1 VKAVKQ
7 GSFAFRYAEPL
18 PYMLLDTIGWQTA
31 ESPQYRNNGQ
41 TRSDRGHIIFQ
52 YTLSGEGRI
61 ELDGQTHDLPAGTAF
76 AVKIPGTHQYYY
88 AAQSKQP
95 WEFAWLNAK
104 GEDAVRLWDRIIERE
119 GNLLRLGSNAAPMA
133 RFWDLYRAVSEDR
146 LSESAELSAMLYRFM
161 LSLLT
166 PDAAASAPHPAKS
179 SIVNRAKRFMA
190 DNYALP
196 LTLEEIAVHCGVSR
210 EYLCRLFRKND
221 QVSPLEFLR
230 RRRVEAAVTMLR
242 ATDLNAQAIGKR
254 CGFDSPSYFS
264 KIFRLYLGLSPSEY
278 RAQRLDYP
286 FDTIFL
292 E

>member
-1 VKAVKQ
+1 MKQ
-7 GSFAFRYAEPL
+7 GSFAFRYTEAL
-18 PYMLLDTIGWQTA
+18 PYMLLDTIGWQSA
-31 ESPQYRNNGQ
+31 DSPQYRNDGQ
-41 TRSDRGHIIFQ
+41 ARTDRGHIIFQ
-52 YTLSGEGRI
+52 YTLSGEGCI
-61 ELDGQTHDLPAGTAF
+61 ELDGQTHRLPAGTAF
-76 AVKIPGTHQYYY
+76 AITIPSAHRYYY

-104 GEDAVRLWDRIIERE
+104 GEDARRLWERIIERE
-119 GNLLRLGSNAAPMA
+119 GNLLRIGANAAPMA
-133 RFWDLYRAVSEDR
+133 RFWDLYRAVSEER
-146 LSESAELSAMLYRFM
+146 LSDSAELSAMLYRFM

-166 PDAAASAPHPAKS
+166 PDTASTAPSPGSS
-179 SIVNRAKRFMA
+179 SIVNRAKRYMR

-196 LTLEEIAVHCGVSR
+196 LTLEEIAAHSGVSR

-221 QVSPLEFLR
+221 LASPLEFLR

-242 ATDLNAQAIGKR
+242 ATDLSAQDIGMR
-254 CGFDSPSYFS
+254 CGFGSPSYFS
-264 KIFRLYLGLSPSEY
+264 KTFRLYLGLSPSEY

>member
-1 VKAVKQ
+1 MKQ

-31 ESPQYRNNGQ
+31 DTPQYRNDGQ
-41 TRSDRGHIIFQ
+41 ARTDRGHIIFQ

-61 ELDGQTHDLPAGTAF
+61 ELGGRTYGLPAGTAF
-76 AVKIPGTHQYYY
+76 AVRIPGDHRYYY
-88 AAQSKQP
+88 DAQSKEP
-95 WEFAWLNAK
+95 WEFIWLNAK
-104 GEDAVRLWDRIIERE
+104 GEDAVRLWDRIVERE
-119 GNLLRLGSNAAPMA
+119 GHLLRFGANAVPMA
-133 RFWDLYRAVSEDR
+133 RFWDMYRAVSEER
-146 LSESAELSAMLYRFM
+146 LSDPAELSAMLYRFM

-166 PDAAASAPHPAKS
+166 PDAASAAPRLAKN
-179 SIVNRAKRFMA
+179 SIVNRAKRYMA
-190 DNYALP
+190 ENYALP
-196 LTLEEIAVHCGVSR
+196 LTLEEIAAHGGVSR

-221 QVSPLEFLR
+221 LASPLEFLR

-242 ATDLNAQAIGKR
+242 ATDLSAQDIGKR

-264 KIFRLYLGLSPSEY
+264 KIFRQYLGLSPGEY

>member
-1 VKAVKQ
+1 MKQ
-7 GSFAFRYAEPL
+7 GSFAFRYAEPF

-31 ESPQYRNNGQ
+31 DSPQYGNDGQ
-41 TRSDRGHIIFQ
+41 VRSDRGHIIFQ
-52 YTLSGEGRI
+52 YTLSGEGCI
-61 ELDGQTHDLPAGTAF
+61 ELGGQTHSLPAGTAF
-76 AVKIPGTHQYYY
+76 AVKIPSAHRYYY
-88 AAQSKQP
+88 AAHSKQP

-119 GNLLRLGSNAAPMA
+119 GNLLRIGSHAAPMA
-133 RFWDLYRAVSEDR
+133 RFWDMYRAVSEER
-146 LSESAELSAMLYRFM
+146 LSDAAELSALLYRFM

-166 PDAAASAPHPAKS
+166 PDAASAAPRSARS
-179 SIVNRAKRFMA
+179 SIVNRAKRYMQ
-190 DNYALP
+190 DNYARA
-196 LTLEEIAVHCGVSR
+196 LTLEEIAACSGVSR

-221 QVSPLEFLR
+221 LVSPLEYLR

-242 ATDLNAQAIGKR
+242 ATDLSTQDIGRR

-264 KIFRLYLGLSPSEY
+264 KIFRQYLGLSPSEY